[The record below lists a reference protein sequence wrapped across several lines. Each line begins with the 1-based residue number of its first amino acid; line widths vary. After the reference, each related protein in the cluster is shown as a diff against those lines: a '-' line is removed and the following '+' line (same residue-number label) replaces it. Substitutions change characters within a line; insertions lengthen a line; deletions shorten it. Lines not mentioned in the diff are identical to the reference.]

1 VNDRP
6 TALERAFQLASSGR
20 PNTIADIK
28 KTLHSEGYLTTQI
41 DGQALHRQLRA
52 LILAA
57 RVSCSAAPEA
67 EAE

>member
-1 VNDRP
+1 MNDRP

-28 KTLHSEGYLTTQI
+28 KTLHSEGYLTAQI

-52 LILAA
+52 LI
-57 RVSCSAAPEA
+57 RVAQASRLTTPREA
-67 EAE
+67 E